1 MEENN
6 LLESL
11 DFAKNQL
18 NAANEVLNNIIKNPA
33 IKAKLNITNTAIGA
47 IVDSSKGDTLDEQLV
62 GFIGDTIGTF
72 VLGKVKYIGKVLNIS
87 LLSDGVHAGTWAK
100 DAYKYL
106 KTDINGEYYTY
117 HKDFQTMIGGALHT
131 VPYAKVLHN
140 GHGEMVVLNGTGPVF
155 KEISEL
161 EYKNY
166 ESTMKSLQDEINS
179 SKLNIKMEIDGEKIK
194 VTLPDNSI
202 AYVDKDGNIELEEK
216 ETPSEPKLEIAILSD
231 TTGSM
236 SGEINSVKAQAKKIV
251 ETAFSKDENA
261 RIAVFGYN
269 DPDVQTFTGLTNN
282 KSAIIS
288 AINAL
293 YARDGGDTPEMT
305 YKGII
310 NAASSSWSPN
320 ADKKIII
327 FGDAPAKDTYNKAE
341 AYALLSGGSSDEPM
355 ARLALPASVLSLLAS
370 ESQSDEPETSNNT
383 SKIKVYAIQTGG
395 GSDVEKEFKELA
407 ELSGGEYIKL
417 ENDSDVAQI
426 ILNIIEHG
434 SVEVDLGKSYELDFS
449 SEKSS
454 QIIANEY
461 DSIVINDELENL
473 IFNYKNNDL
482 IIKHPNSGT
491 QAIIKDFLTPNNELS
506 KIKIRSEIL
515 EFSQIKELAYAQ
527 SGKDSV
533 IYAKSSE
540 GDFSLND
547 NISVFFS
554 SDKNTAT
561 NITINNKKD
570 NYIISSL
577 KDDNITLGFGND
589 TFIYKGGRDS
599 LKNSGGNDR
608 VVFENISF
616 NSAKFSI
623 ENYNLKISLGAG
635 NELVVDNYFK
645 EGKIEDFQFS
655 DKGLKSDE
663 INLLIFKN
671 IAEIA

>member
-1 MEENN
+1 MA
-6 LLESL
+6 
-11 DFAKNQL
+11 DIKD
-18 NAANEVLNNIIKNPA
+18 IIE
-33 IKAKLNITNTAIGA
+33 KLNHFNSLLD
-47 IVDSSKGDTLDEQLV
+47 DSLKYRTIDGTQFRDAEKSISATTTIFGIKIPLV
-62 GFIGDTIGTF
+62 G
-72 VLGKVKYIGKVLNIS
+72 S
-87 LLSDGVHAGTWAK
+87 
-100 DAYKYL
+100 
-106 KTDINGEYYTY
+106 
-117 HKDFQTMIGGALHT
+117 
-131 VPYAKVLHN
+131 P
-140 GHGEMVVLNGTGPVF
+140 
-155 KEISEL
+155 ISEAAAFILSSPILSIQKNLFDKYSFLYEFYQDDIVARHL
-161 EYKNY
+161 EGGKFGLTQ
-166 ESTMKSLQDEINS
+166 ETMQVFDA
-179 SKLNIKMEIDGEKIK
+179 
-194 VTLPDNSI
+194 T
-202 AYVDKDGNIELEEK
+202 IELKNKADKIYIEIQKDIKEK
-216 ETPSEPKLEIAILSD
+216 NEQSSLNPKLEIAILSD

-236 SGEINSVKAQAKKIV
+236 NGEIKSVKAQAKKIV

-261 RIAVFGYN
+261 RIGVFGYN
-269 DPDVQTFTGLTNN
+269 DPNVQTFTALTNN

-355 ARLALPASVLSLLAS
+355 ARLALPASVLSLLAG
-370 ESQSDEPETSNNT
+370 ESQSAELETSNDT

-434 SVEVDLGKSYELDFS
+434 SVDLGKSYELDFS
-449 SEKSS
+449 SEKNS

-461 DSIVINDELENL
+461 GSIVINDELENL

-599 LKNSGGNDR
+599 LKDSGGNDR

-616 NSAKFSI
+616 NSAKFSK
-623 ENYNLKISLGAG
+623 ENYNLKISLGAS
-635 NELVVDNYFK
+635 NELVVGNYFK

-655 DKGLKSDE
+655 DKELKSDE
-663 INLLIFKN
+663 INLLI
-671 IAEIA
+671 

>member
-1 MEENN
+1 MSNFSKDIALTSFSGYMAFSGAVVEN
-6 LLESL
+6 
-11 DFAKNQL
+11 
-18 NAANEVLNNIIKNPA
+18 
-33 IKAKLNITNTAIGA
+33 AKLILNTGKAMPIFGLVFSVSDAVITGVFDKHGNPDKAYSDVIGTAVTALSFGGAGASAGFAVAGPYGA
-47 IVDSSKGDTLDEQLV
+47 IIGGVGGAVVGSIYSSTAFEL
-62 GFIGDTIGTF
+62 
-72 VLGKVKYIGKVLNIS
+72 
-87 LLSDGVHAGTWAK
+87 AK
-100 DAYKYL
+100 DGYSKLLDLAGELAGKTTDEAL
-106 KTDINGEYYTY
+106 KFLDSYANDYADEI
-117 HKDFQTMIGGALHT
+117 KD
-131 VPYAKVLHN
+131 
-140 GHGEMVVLNGTGPVF
+140 
-155 KEISEL
+155 SD
-161 EYKNY
+161 EYKDSAP
-166 ESTMKSLQDEINS
+166 EQ
-179 SKLNIKMEIDGEKIK
+179 SKN
-194 VTLPDNSI
+194 N
-202 AYVDKDGNIELEEK
+202 N
-216 ETPSEPKLEIAILSD
+216 PKLEIAILSD

-261 RIAVFGYN
+261 RIGVFGYN

-370 ESQSDEPETSNNT
+370 ESQSAELETSNNT

-449 SEKSS
+449 SEKNS

-461 DSIVINDELENL
+461 GSIVINDELENL

-663 INLLIFKN
+663 VNLLIFKN

>member
-1 MEENN
+1 MSNFANSLKSAKKFIEDYHINGG
-6 LLESL
+6 LLTGDIAKQLFGNDDFSTGVSL
-11 DFAKNQL
+11 IKGGYTML
-18 NAANEVLNNIIKNPA
+18 EVLFKEMPYVGTGISFFSLTANMKNLTNEYNDGKIKDSTLLSVASDVLTLTGSGALSVLPKQIGITVAAATGVLATGLSLTALALNNSTVMHDSALVIKDLFYDFGDN
-33 IKAKLNITNTAIGA
+33 ISNGLNSLAN
-47 IVDSSKGDTLDEQLV
+47 DYLED
-62 GFIGDTIGTF
+62 
-72 VLGKVKYIGKVLNIS
+72 VLN
-87 LLSDGVHAGTWAK
+87 SD
-100 DAYKYL
+100 
-106 KTDINGEYYTY
+106 
-117 HKDFQTMIGGALHT
+117 
-131 VPYAKVLHN
+131 
-140 GHGEMVVLNGTGPVF
+140 EMEPF
-155 KEISEL
+155 RP
-161 EYKNY
+161 
-166 ESTMKSLQDEINS
+166 Q
-179 SKLNIKMEIDGEKIK
+179 
-194 VTLPDNSI
+194 
-202 AYVDKDGNIELEEK
+202 
-216 ETPSEPKLEIAILSD
+216 TPSEPQNSNPTLEIAILSD

-236 SGEINSVKAQAKKIV
+236 SGAINSVKAQAKNIV

-261 RIAVFGYN
+261 RIGVFGYN
-269 DPDVQTFTGLTNN
+269 DPNVQTFADLTNN

-305 YKGII
+305 YKGLI

-370 ESQSDEPETSNNT
+370 ESQSAELETSNNT

-395 GSDVEKEFKELA
+395 GSDVEKEFRELA

-434 SVEVDLGKSYELDFS
+434 SVEADLGKSYELDFS

-473 IFNYKNNDL
+473 IFNYKNNNL
-482 IIKHPNSGT
+482 IIKHPKSGT
-491 QAIIKDFLTPNNELS
+491 QAIIKDFLAPNNELS
-506 KIKIRSEIL
+506 KIKISSEIL
-515 EFSQIKELAYAQ
+515 EFSQIKELGYAQ
-527 SGKDSV
+527 NGKDSV
-533 IYAKSSE
+533 IYAKSGE

-547 NISVFFS
+547 NISVFFR
-554 SDKNTAT
+554 SDENTAT

-577 KDDNITLGFGND
+577 KDDNVTLGFGND
-589 TFIYKGGRDS
+589 VLIYKGGRDS
-599 LKNSGGNDR
+599 LKDNGGNDR

-616 NSAKFSI
+616 ENAKFSK
-623 ENYNLKISLGAG
+623 ENSDLKISLGAN
-635 NELVVDNYFK
+635 NELVVSNYFK

-655 DKGLKSDE
+655 DKELKSDE
-663 INLLIFKN
+663 IDLLIAKN
-671 IAEIA
+671 SAEIA

>member
-1 MEENN
+1 MNDN
-6 LLESL
+6 LLM
-11 DFAKNQL
+11 D
-18 NAANEVLNNIIKNPA
+18 VLNGTKNIVNASNEILDSLLKNPA
-33 IKAKLNITNTAIGA
+33 IKAKLGISTAVFSA
-47 IVDSSKGDTLDEQLV
+47 IVDTANGDTLDEQLV
-62 GFIGDTIGTF
+62 GFIGDSVGSMLLNGTP
-72 VLGKVKYIGKVLNIS
+72 LGKIANVILVG
-87 LLSDGVHAGTWAK
+87 SDSHLGSQLK

-202 AYVDKDGNIELEEK
+202 AYVDKDGNIELEDK
-216 ETPSEPKLEIAILSD
+216 ETTSEPKLEIAILSD

-236 SGEINSVKAQAKKIV
+236 SGGINSVKTQAKKIV

-261 RIAVFGYN
+261 RIGVFGYN
-269 DPDVQTFTGLTNN
+269 DPDVQTFTALTNN
-282 KSAIIS
+282 KSAILS

-355 ARLALPASVLSLLAS
+355 ARLALPASVLSLLAG
-370 ESQSDEPETSNNT
+370 ESQSAELETSNDT

-395 GSDVEKEFKELA
+395 GRDVEKEFKELA
-407 ELSGGEYIKL
+407 ELSGGEYVKL

-434 SVEVDLGKSYELDFS
+434 SVDLGKSYELDFS
-449 SEKSS
+449 SEKNS

-461 DSIVINDELENL
+461 GSIDINDELENL

-482 IIKHPNSGT
+482 IIKHPESGT
-491 QAIIKDFLTPNNELS
+491 QAIIKDFLAPNNELS

-616 NSAKFSI
+616 NSAEFSI

-663 INLLIFKN
+663 VNLLIFKN

>member
-1 MEENN
+1 MSKNKDAWGAVEGFVNSATIPLN
-6 LLESL
+6 LPQSL
-11 DFAKNQL
+11 YFLKFKD
-18 NAANEVLNNIIKNPA
+18 
-33 IKAKLNITNTAIGA
+33 
-47 IVDSSKGDTLDEQLV
+47 
-62 GFIGDTIGTF
+62 
-72 VLGKVKYIGKVLNIS
+72 IGKSILASFVE
-87 LLSDGVHAGTWAK
+87 K
-100 DAYKYL
+100 
-106 KTDINGEYYTY
+106 
-117 HKDFQTMIGGALHT
+117 
-131 VPYAKVLHN
+131 
-140 GHGEMVVLNGTGPVF
+140 
-155 KEISEL
+155 

-166 ESTMKSLQDEINS
+166 KEYKEFGELERFKDIHRLDDEDMAIFERLLEEE
-179 SKLNIKMEIDGEKIK
+179 KKDPKKFNIKESIFNIMENID
-194 VTLPDNSI
+194 
-202 AYVDKDGNIELEEK
+202 K
-216 ETPSEPKLEIAILSD
+216 EPKSSLNPKLEIAILSD

-261 RIAVFGYN
+261 RIGVFGYN

-355 ARLALPASVLSLLAS
+355 ARLALPASILSLLAS
-370 ESQSDEPETSNNT
+370 ESQSAELETSNDT

-395 GSDVEKEFKELA
+395 GSDVEKEFRELA
-407 ELSGGEYIKL
+407 EFSGGEYVKL
-417 ENDSDVAQI
+417 ENDSDVAQT

-449 SEKSS
+449 SEKNS
-454 QIIANEY
+454 QIIANKY
-461 DSIVINDELENL
+461 GSIDINDELENL

-491 QAIIKDFLTPNNELS
+491 QAIIKDFLAPNNELS

-616 NSAKFSI
+616 NSAEFSK

-635 NELVVDNYFK
+635 NELVVGNYFK

-663 INLLIFKN
+663 VNLLIFKN

>member
-1 MEENN
+1 MA
-6 LLESL
+6 
-11 DFAKNQL
+11 DIKD
-18 NAANEVLNNIIKNPA
+18 IIE
-33 IKAKLNITNTAIGA
+33 KLNHFNSLLD
-47 IVDSSKGDTLDEQLV
+47 DSLKYRTIDGTQFRDAEKSISATTTIFGIKIPLV
-62 GFIGDTIGTF
+62 G
-72 VLGKVKYIGKVLNIS
+72 S
-87 LLSDGVHAGTWAK
+87 
-100 DAYKYL
+100 
-106 KTDINGEYYTY
+106 
-117 HKDFQTMIGGALHT
+117 
-131 VPYAKVLHN
+131 P
-140 GHGEMVVLNGTGPVF
+140 
-155 KEISEL
+155 ISEAAAFILSSPILSIQKNLFDKYSFLYEFYQDDIVARHL
-161 EYKNY
+161 EGGKFGLTQ
-166 ESTMKSLQDEINS
+166 ETMQVFDA
-179 SKLNIKMEIDGEKIK
+179 
-194 VTLPDNSI
+194 T
-202 AYVDKDGNIELEEK
+202 IELKNKADKIYIEIQKDIKEK
-216 ETPSEPKLEIAILSD
+216 NEQSSLNPKLEIAILSD

-236 SGEINSVKAQAKKIV
+236 NGEIKSVKAQAKNIV
-251 ETAFSKDENA
+251 EMAFSKDENA
-261 RIAVFGYN
+261 RIGVFGYN
-269 DPDVQTFTGLTNN
+269 DPNVQTFTALTNN

-370 ESQSDEPETSNNT
+370 ESQSAEIETSNNT

-395 GSDVEKEFKELA
+395 GSDVEKEFRELA

-417 ENDSDVAQI
+417 ENDIDVAQI

-449 SEKSS
+449 SEKNS

-461 DSIVINDELENL
+461 GSIVINDELENL

-482 IIKHPNSGT
+482 IIKHPESGT

-635 NELVVDNYFK
+635 NELVIDNYFK

-655 DKGLKSDE
+655 DKELKSDE
-663 INLLIFKN
+663 INLLI
-671 IAEIA
+671 

>member
-1 MEENN
+1 MLNKSGIVNIPVSLDINPLYKSPAGALQSILFNPYTFWVADGVNNFLDIVSKYTDKLKN
-6 LLESL
+6 LL
-11 DFAKNQL
+11 
-18 NAANEVLNNIIKNPA
+18 
-33 IKAKLNITNTAIGA
+33 
-47 IVDSSKGDTLDEQLV
+47 
-62 GFIGDTIGTF
+62 TIGEKADIAYNELYDE
-72 VLGKVKYIGKVLNIS
+72 LGEKYASLVNELLN
-87 LLSDGVHAGTWAK
+87 
-100 DAYKYL
+100 
-106 KTDINGEYYTY
+106 EY
-117 HKDFQTMIGGALHT
+117 
-131 VPYAKVLHN
+131 
-140 GHGEMVVLNGTGPVF
+140 
-155 KEISEL
+155 KEI
-161 EYKNY
+161 
-166 ESTMKSLQDEINS
+166 
-179 SKLNIKMEIDGEKIK
+179 EKK
-194 VTLPDNSI
+194 TL
-202 AYVDKDGNIELEEK
+202 
-216 ETPSEPKLEIAILSD
+216 SEPKLEIAILSD

-261 RIAVFGYN
+261 RIGVFGYN

-370 ESQSDEPETSNNT
+370 ESRIAEPETSNST

-395 GSDVEKEFKELA
+395 GSDVEKEFRELA
-407 ELSGGEYIKL
+407 EFSGGEYIKL
-417 ENDSDVAQI
+417 ENDIDVAQI
-426 ILNIIEHG
+426 ILNTIEHG
-434 SVEVDLGKSYELDFS
+434 SVDLGKSYELDFS
-449 SEKSS
+449 SEKNS

-473 IFNYKNNDL
+473 IFNHKNNDL
-482 IIKHPNSGT
+482 IIKHPKSGT
-491 QAIIKDFLTPNNELS
+491 QAIIKDFLAPNNKLS
-506 KIKIRSEIL
+506 KIKIGSEIL
-515 EFSQIKELAYAQ
+515 EFSQIKELGYAQ

-599 LKNSGGNDR
+599 LKDSGGNDR

-616 NSAKFSI
+616 NSAKFSK
-623 ENYNLKISLGAG
+623 ENYNLKISLGAS
-635 NELVVDNYFK
+635 NELVVGNYFK
-645 EGKIEDFQFS
+645 EGKIENFQFS
-655 DKGLKSDE
+655 DKELKSDE
-663 INLLIFKN
+663 IDLLI
-671 IAEIA
+671 

>member
-1 MEENN
+1 MSKYKNAKKAME
-6 LLESL
+6 LFDRFATLPL
-11 DFAKNQL
+11 DKFKEAYL
-18 NAANEVLNNIIKNPA
+18 S
-33 IKAKLNITNTAIGA
+33 KAKDMGIIGLA
-47 IVDSSKGDTLDEQLV
+47 HIADKE
-62 GFIGDTIGTF
+62 
-72 VLGKVKYIGKVLNIS
+72 
-87 LLSDGVHAGTWAK
+87 
-100 DAYKYL
+100 YK
-106 KTDINGEYYTY
+106 EY
-117 HKDFQTMIGGALHT
+117 KNFN
-131 VPYAKVLHN
+131 K
-140 GHGEMVVLNGTGPVF
+140 
-155 KEISEL
+155 SEL
-161 EYKNY
+161 ETFKYMRRLDDEDIAIFERMLKIETEDPEKFNI
-166 ESTMKSLQDEINS
+166 MK
-179 SKLNIKMEIDGEKIK
+179 EIDK
-194 VTLPDNSI
+194 
-202 AYVDKDGNIELEEK
+202 ELK
-216 ETPSEPKLEIAILSD
+216 SSLNPKLEIAFLVD
-231 TTGSM
+231 TTYSM
-236 SGEINSVKAQAKKIV
+236 NVAIKSVKTQAKKIV

-269 DPDVQTFTGLTNN
+269 DPNVQTFTALTNN

-293 YARDGGDTPEMT
+293 YARGGGDTPEMT
-305 YKGII
+305 YKGLI
-310 NAASSSWSPN
+310 NAARSSWSPN

-355 ARLALPASVLSLLAS
+355 ARLALPASILSLLAS
-370 ESQSDEPETSNNT
+370 ESQSDEPETSNST

-395 GSDVEKEFKELA
+395 GSDVEKEFRELA
-407 ELSGGEYIKL
+407 EFSGGEYIKL

-434 SVEVDLGKSYELDFS
+434 SVDLDKSYELDFS
-449 SEKSS
+449 SEKNS

-473 IFNYKNNDL
+473 IFNFKNNDL
-482 IIKHPNSGT
+482 IIKHPKSGT
-491 QAIIKDFLTPNNELS
+491 QAIIKDFLAPNNKLS
-506 KIKIRSEIL
+506 KIKIHSEIL

-540 GDFSLND
+540 GNFSLND

-623 ENYNLKISLGAG
+623 ENYNLKISLGAS
-635 NELVVDNYFK
+635 NELVVGNYFK

-663 INLLIFKN
+663 VNLLI
-671 IAEIA
+671 

>member
-1 MEENN
+1 MASREE
-6 LLESL
+6 LTKKL
-11 DFAKNQL
+11 
-18 NAANEVLNNIIKNPA
+18 EVLTEELKNVKGETSYQKAKEATDITTSLFKAIAPNYKVAFIPMKELLDTGLNIFDDKTFNDYRALYELNNGDLETTHNSAMLHPSIKVENFNVYDAIIKFMEQ
-33 IKAKLNITNTAIGA
+33 IKRIEDDLK
-47 IVDSSKGDTLDEQLV
+47 KYDEQSS
-62 GFIGDTIGTF
+62 
-72 VLGKVKYIGKVLNIS
+72 LN
-87 LLSDGVHAGTWAK
+87 
-100 DAYKYL
+100 
-106 KTDINGEYYTY
+106 
-117 HKDFQTMIGGALHT
+117 
-131 VPYAKVLHN
+131 
-140 GHGEMVVLNGTGPVF
+140 
-155 KEISEL
+155 
-161 EYKNY
+161 
-166 ESTMKSLQDEINS
+166 
-179 SKLNIKMEIDGEKIK
+179 
-194 VTLPDNSI
+194 
-202 AYVDKDGNIELEEK
+202 
-216 ETPSEPKLEIAILSD
+216 PKLEIAILSD

-261 RIAVFGYN
+261 RIGVFGYN

-293 YARDGGDTPEMT
+293 YAIDGGDTPEMT
-305 YKGII
+305 YKGLI

-395 GSDVEKEFKELA
+395 SSDVEKEFRELA

-417 ENDSDVAQI
+417 ENDSDVAQT
-426 ILNIIEHG
+426 ILNTIEHG
-434 SVEVDLGKSYELDFS
+434 SVDLGKSYELDFS
-449 SEKSS
+449 SEKNS

-461 DSIVINDELENL
+461 GSIVINDELENL
-473 IFNYKNNDL
+473 IFNFKNNDL

-515 EFSQIKELAYAQ
+515 EFSQIKELGYAQ

-599 LKNSGGNDR
+599 LKDSGGNDR

-616 NSAKFSI
+616 NSAKFSK
-623 ENYNLKISLGAG
+623 ENYNLKISLGAS
-635 NELVVDNYFK
+635 NELVVGNYFK

-655 DKGLKSDE
+655 DKELKSDE
-663 INLLIFKN
+663 VNLLIFKN
-671 IAEIA
+671 IAELA